1 MTIGSTTIQTS
12 GSTGNG
18 ATTQFSF
25 SFNLDPDGYGATTA
39 ASQVQ
44 VIRETISSGAEEV
57 LTLNT
62 HYTVSVNADQ
72 GSSPGGSITM
82 LSAPSSAY
90 KIWIRLNPDF
100 TQQTDYQNQGG
111 FLMETVEDQA
121 DQHTRQILALKD
133 MARRAPRVGVQA
145 GQSFDGEI
153 TGDLVAGYGPVLKN
167 DLTGWQLG
175 QASAAVSVA
184 MSPVVNASTLALGRL
199 ALGLSDAGLPWV
211 NVKDFGALGDVV
223 FNSSGTMTSGTDD
236 TAAIQTAIDYVEATT
251 QGRGTVFFPRG
262 FYKIT
267 AKLRIKKGVVLM
279 GAGRGQFH
287 DSTTAVNV
295 NVPDAAT
302 GIFWYSAASDKMIH
316 IEPAV
321 TTGRRIAGAGV
332 VGIGLYGAA
341 YGGAKATHGIYA
353 RSVDNGEFDF
363 YGQHVTT
370 AAMYLGVVPSA
381 DGIVDEARDSQY
393 NRISFGWRNSASDD
407 GSLLILDGDSGANSS
422 KNSIRMDSV
431 CVYMNGDAIDLI
443 NCDNNVFIDVYLF
456 RWTAGTGRALRSRG
470 GATAAQTS
478 RGNDFWKFSSGKADG
493 TDPAILFEG
502 FDVATVASTDNVI
515 HLDTENDTPI
525 PTVGPGATL
534 HISTQESHDYFGER
548 YNLVVNGDFA
558 LNQLNASSC
567 TDKTAGFDGGVV
579 LTQSNAITISSV
591 SAPENGQAQCLRL
604 TQANASAQRMGY
616 LFVIPSEDTIPH
628 RGSGVALYLRGR
640 LSTTAD
646 VRVAIGEWTGT
657 ADALA
662 ADVVADWT
670 STTYTTAGFF
680 TSTTQN
686 VLCVYEN
693 AMTANTW
700 RDMSGA
706 GARGGATATVG
717 SSANNLWVLV
727 WTEGTAAQ
735 NDTLDLGKVRLVA
748 GFEPMPS
755 LREDRATTI
764 QRAERQV
771 QKSYNIAVAPGTSF
785 AQGAPAFTSRAAD
798 QSDRW
803 TVYLRG
809 RMFKN
814 PTRTV
819 YSTTGA
825 SGNVRNLSG
834 AADVTADTADQ
845 GEGGFVV
852 YPTAN
857 TASGSIYSFHWTCT
871 AYPWT

>member
-145 GQSFDGEI
+145 GPSFDGEI
-153 TGDLVAGYGPVLKN
+153 TGDLTAGYVPMIKP
-167 DLTGWQLG
+167 DLSGWQLG
-175 QASAAVSVA
+175 APSSVAVSAAMTGFVQSSVY
-184 MSPVVNASTLALGRL
+184 
-199 ALGLSDAGLPWV
+199 DAALPWV
-211 NVKDFGALGDVV
+211 NVKDPAFGARGDCV

-236 TAAIQTAIDYVEATT
+236 TAAIQAAIDYVEATT
-251 QGRGTVFFPRG
+251 QGRGTVFLPRG
-262 FYKIT
+262 WYKIT
-267 AKLRIKKGVVLM
+267 AKLRIKKGVVLL
-279 GAGRGQFH
+279 GAGRGHFH
-287 DSTTAVNV
+287 DGTTAVNV
-295 NVPDAAT
+295 NIPDAAT
-302 GIFWYSAASDKMIH
+302 GIFWVSASSDKMIH

-321 TTGRRIAGAGV
+321 TTGRRISGAGV

-353 RSVDNGEFDF
+353 RSVYNGEFDF
-363 YGQHVTT
+363 YGQNVTT
-370 AAMYLGVVPSA
+370 AGMYLGVVPSA

-393 NRISFGWRNSASDD
+393 NRINFGWRNSASDD
-407 GSLLILDGDSGANSS
+407 GSLLVFDGDSGANAA
-422 KNSIRMDSV
+422 KNSVRMDGV

-478 RGNDFWKFSSGKADG
+478 RGNDFWKFSSSKADG

-534 HISTQESHDYFGER
+534 HISTQESHDYFAER

-591 SAPENGQAQCLRL
+591 SAPENGQAQCIRL

-706 GARGGATATVG
+706 NARGGVTANVG
-717 SSANNLWVLV
+717 SSANNLWVFV

-735 NDTLDLGKVRLVA
+735 NVTLDLGKVRLVA
-748 GFEPMPS
+748 GFEPMPN
-755 LREDRATTI
+755 LRTDYTTMI
-764 QRAERQV
+764 ERAERQV
-771 QKSYNIAVAPGTSF
+771 QKSYNIAVAPGTST
-785 AQGAPAFTSRAAD
+785 AQGAPTFTSRAAD
-798 QSDRW
+798 QADRW
-803 TVYLRG
+803 TVYFRS

-834 AADVTADTADQ
+834 AADVTADTAGQ

-857 TASGSIYSFHWTCT
+857 TASGSIYAFQWTCT